1 MEKAVSISIKI
12 GGIEE
17 RILVERMQQGDTT
30 AFELLFKYYYPGLV
44 VFASNIVINKDE
56 AEELV
61 QDFFVRL
68 WENRHSLKSDN
79 PLKNYLFTSVKN
91 RSINFLKSVQ
101 VKKNVIEELKRQM
114 ESEMRYNPDIYTDT
128 ELQQKLKLAF
138 TKLPPRTAEIF
149 TLSRFKGLSNDE
161 IALSLELSKRT
172 VETQISNAL
181 KILRKELQNY
191 LTLLLFF

>member
-1 MEKAVSISIKI
+1 MEKAVRISTKI

-44 VFASNIVINKDE
+44 VFASNIVLNKDE

-79 PLKNYLFTSVKN
+79 PLKSYLFTSVKN
-91 RSINFLKSVQ
+91 RSINFLKSAQ

-114 ESEMRYNPDIYTDT
+114 ESEIRYNPDIYTDT